1 MLLLLPLLQELR
13 AMVIRG
19 PFVHPGAVA
28 VEDEFGR
35 VVSLAHTSKRVS
47 MIVPVLRPRVIPP
60 SACVCCSCVC
70 PAVAMSE
77 IQVSCEHEWFYCWLG
92 CLAEES

>member
-1 MLLLLPLLQELR
+1 MPMLPPELMSLLEPLLQELR

-28 VEDEFGR
+28 VEDEIGR

-47 MIVPVLRPRVIPP
+47 ITFATMR
-60 SACVCCSCVC
+60 
-70 PAVAMSE
+70 
-77 IQVSCEHEWFYCWLG
+77 
-92 CLAEES
+92 

>member
-1 MLLLLPLLQELR
+1 
-13 AMVIRG
+13 MVIRG

-47 MIVPVLRPRVIPP
+47 MMVAYVETLCWDNHLPF
-60 SACVCCSCVC
+60 ACCSCLCTV
-70 PAVAMSE
+70 PILQWRPLE
-77 IQVSCEHEWFYCWLG
+77 QVG
-92 CLAEES
+92 CKPRWPHC

>member
-1 MLLLLPLLQELR
+1 MLLLPPLLQELR

-47 MIVPVLRPRVIPP
+47 MTVPVLRPRVKMTTCI
-60 SACVCCSCVC
+60 CLLQLC
-70 PAVAMSE
+70 
-77 IQVSCEHEWFYCWLG
+77 VSCSG
-92 CLAEES
+92 DV